1 MEQGGSDYYVHRNKD
16 KMMRDNVRD
25 DGWIRMSAQD
35 LDNRITMVGNSTI
48 SKEAHKMGTFFLE
61 GLIRDGG

>member
-1 MEQGGSDYYVHRNKD
+1 
-16 KMMRDNVRD
+16 MMRDNVRD